1 MKINQL
7 IILVI
12 CQIVYQFKNIMYQ
25 KSLYYPQ
32 MKIFQ
37 ETDKSILVIIVVKIG
52 RYAKQAQV
60 HNTIINIMKNKNSK
74 YCPNK
79 SEPK

>member
-12 CQIVYQFKNIMYQ
+12 CQMVYQFKNIMYQ

-52 RYAKQAQV
+52 SYAKQAQV
-60 HNTIINIMKNKNSK
+60 QNTIINIMKKKNRK
-74 YCPNK
+74 YCPKK